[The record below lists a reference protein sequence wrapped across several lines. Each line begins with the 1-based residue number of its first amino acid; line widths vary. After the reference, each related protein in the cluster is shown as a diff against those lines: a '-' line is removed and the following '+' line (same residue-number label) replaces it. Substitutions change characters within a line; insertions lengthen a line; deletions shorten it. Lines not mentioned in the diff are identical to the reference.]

1 MNMGKKAILKF
12 FYYMIAFVLVCQ
24 LAGCA
29 GQGEPTTN
37 DADRQRIIN
46 NYPELSEK
54 KMESGVVSRVV
65 DGDTLELESGAKVRL
80 IGVNTP
86 EVHGKVQPYGKEA
99 SAFTKRQLLGQKILL
114 FPDVSDTDR
123 YGRLLRYV
131 FVAGQDVMY
140 NERLVGEGYAQ
151 VMTIPPNVAYA
162 ELFLQKQ
169 REARE
174 QKQGLWGETS
184 SEDNAQTAPDESP
197 SAPSCPNPIKGN
209 INSKG
214 EKIYHVPG
222 ASAYKR
228 TVPEQWFCSEQE
240 AKEAGFRKAMN

>member
-1 MNMGKKAILKF
+1 MGKYSKLQVFKAA
-12 FYYMIAFVLVCQ
+12 IACVLLWQ
-24 LAGCA
+24 LLGCVNPEKA
-29 GQGEPTTN
+29 ADS
-37 DADRQRIIN
+37 DADRDRIIR
-46 NYPELSEK
+46 NYPELADK
-54 KMESGVVSRVV
+54 KMEKATVARIV
-65 DGDTLELESGAKVRL
+65 DGDTLELGGGVKVRL

-99 SAFTKRQLLGQKILL
+99 SAFTKSALLGETILL

-123 YGRLLRYV
+123 YGRQLRYV

-140 NERLVGEGYAQ
+140 NERLVREGYAQ

-162 ELFLQKQ
+162 ELFLQRQK
-169 REARE
+169 EARE
-174 QKQGLWGETS
+174 NNKGLWA
-184 SEDNAQTAPDESP
+184 EDASVDQAPA
-197 SAPSCPNPIKGN
+197 APSGTPAVPSCSNPIKGN

-240 AKEAGFRKAMN
+240 AREAGFRKAMN